1 MTEQQIM
8 TFDGFTAEDFD
19 VFEIPGLEARME
31 ALIEHVRPKLH
42 QLGERLSPVLSGL
55 CGETIYPHVAKHA
68 RRTINPPIDTW
79 VAFAANK
86 RGYKAHPHFQI
97 GLFNSHMFVQF
108 AIIYESD
115 NKSVFA
121 EHALKQL
128 DDIMKHIPAEYVWSG
143 DHMIPGGDKQGELG
157 RDGLIKLLERLR
169 TVKASEA
176 LCGIIID
183 REDPLLRDGEAFIDK
198 TIETFKTVLPLY
210 KMAL

>member
-1 MTEQQIM
+1 MTEQLL
-8 TFDGFTAEDFD
+8 TFEGFTSDDFD
-19 VFEIPGLEARME
+19 VFEVPGLEARMNV
-31 ALIEHVRPKLH
+31 LIDRVRPKLH
-42 QLGERLSPVLSGL
+42 LLGERLSPILSGL

-68 RRTINPPIDTW
+68 RRTINPPVDTW

-97 GLFNSHMFVQF
+97 GLFSSHLFVQF

-121 EHALKQL
+121 GNALKQL
-128 DDIMKHIPAEYVWSG
+128 DEIMQHIPAEYVWSG
-143 DHMIPGGDKQGELG
+143 DHMVPSGDRQGELG
-157 RDGLIKLLERLR
+157 REGLTRLLQRLQ

-176 LCGIIID
+176 LCGIVID
-183 REDPLLRDGEAFIDK
+183 RGDPLLRDGEAFIDK
-198 TIETFKTVLPLY
+198 AVETFKTVLPLY